1 MIRQSHTYRDKRTG
15 CTVMA
20 MESGDVARVRELVL
34 GEPWLGREYVAA
46 AEWLEPLPRKYFKGE
61 VPA

>member
-1 MIRQSHTYRDKRTG
+1 MIRQGQTYKDKRTG

-20 MESGDVARVRELVL
+20 MESGEVARVRELVM
-34 GEPWLGREYVAA
+34 GEPWLGREYVASS
-46 AEWLEPLPRKYFKGE
+46 EWLEPQPMKYHGGE

>member
-1 MIRQSHTYRDKRTG
+1 MIRQSHTYKDTRTG
-15 CTVMA
+15 ATVMA

-34 GEPWLGREYVAA
+34 GEPWLGREYVALS
-46 AEWLEPLPRKYFKGE
+46 EWLEPLAMRYFDGE